1 MRNVGASLSSA
12 CCRSNSQSCAKA
24 GHAHPDEPRRARQAP
39 LIGRAVD
46 DRERLLDPADE
57 ALAVRRHA
65 HAARMTFEQRH
76 AEPVLD
82 GSHAPADRA
91 VRDAGHLGRRQKRAV
106 TRDRA
111 DGLEARERRSR
122 ARLRQRP
129 AAVRRTVATA
139 EL

>member
-1 MRNVGASLSSA
+1 
-12 CCRSNSQSCAKA
+12 
-24 GHAHPDEPRRARQAP
+24 
-39 LIGRAVD
+39 
-46 DRERLLDPADE
+46 
-57 ALAVRRHA
+57 
-65 HAARMTFEQRH
+65 MTLEQRH

-122 ARLRQRP
+122 ARLRQRTRLR
-129 AAVRRTVATA
+129 VRRTVATA
-139 EL
+139 ALGYAAWSFALGHFGAARASSFLYLTPAVATAMSMMLTGERPGIGTVGGGLLAIVGVVVVALRGRA